1 MAKDKKKV
9 LDNDTNILETK
20 RKKSH
25 SVTSNKK
32 YESFNIVS
40 ETGDSI
46 YSATQ
51 IEELKQEG
59 GEQVYISLSGI
70 RKIVNEELDKRFWIL
85 INNKNE

>member
-85 INNKNE
+85 YK